1 MLVPGAETRP
11 KRSSEGF
18 DLGVLFG
25 VFKGCPI
32 SQWLGSC
39 PKPMA
44 DLRGARVLLSGE
56 TRWEQA
62 SLGFFGCCIFF
73 SDAGANSALGL
84 GHARRDL
91 CQPQN
96 SLKGRY
102 RVWAACPR
110 DSPAQVVAPAE
121 CQAPFSVRQMGPP
134 ILTTRW
140 YCCIMLH
147 QHRNHPEEASLLWV
161 PGLSCGWSFF

>member
-62 SLGFFGCCIFF
+62 SLGFFGCCIF
-73 SDAGANSALGL
+73 SLMLEQNLPWVSVMLEEISANPKTL
-84 GHARRDL
+84 
-91 CQPQN
+91 
-96 SLKGRY
+96 
-102 RVWAACPR
+102 
-110 DSPAQVVAPAE
+110 
-121 CQAPFSVRQMGPP
+121 
-134 ILTTRW
+134 
-140 YCCIMLH
+140 
-147 QHRNHPEEASLLWV
+147 
-161 PGLSCGWSFF
+161 